1 MVDVRSLLTALA
13 TVMVVVI
20 VALFLTFT
28 STVDIADVKDL
39 SINSLFS
46 GNGKDI
52 LENSELT
59 IPTVNGEVS
68 TPIENKPRASST
80 FSPGYVI
87 STSYQHNG
95 LYRGST
101 GVMDITVE
109 NAGETT
115 LFIYEY
121 GIEPYGGSFRSYSTG
136 YTIEPGE
143 EEHIG
148 FVCIDVPTN
157 TDTVEMKIGL
167 GILAKG
173 SSGTWY
179 DYGTEFFEE
188 IEVDTE
194 PVPTTT
200 DIEYFYNTEPFFTAT
215 NDKID
220 PRNEDVRALAA
231 SAIAMYPGEY
241 NVYQLCA
248 LFDYVKNEIKY
259 MSDPRG
265 NDYWATPNETLKV
278 KAGDCDDSAILL
290 SSLIEAIGGTS
301 RLYITD
307 SHVFATAYIG
317 KGEEASKIT
326 DAVKDKY
333 GCVPVYYATDEYGS
347 WLIMDTTSGLYA
359 GGLSADA
366 TPSADGWKF
375 TDTEEVIIIDIVP
388 K

>member
-1 MVDVRSLLTALA
+1 MRYVRSLLTTLV
-13 TVMVVVI
+13 TIMVVLI
-20 VALFLTFT
+20 VAMFLTFA
-28 STVDIADVKDL
+28 STIDVADVKDL
-39 SINSLFS
+39 PINNLFS
-46 GNGKDI
+46 GNSKDI
-52 LENSELT
+52 LENGELT
-59 IPTVNGEVS
+59 IPKVYGEQI
-68 TPIENKPRASST
+68 TPIAIKPHSSST
-80 FSPGYVI
+80 FSPGYEI
-87 STSYQHNG
+87 STSYQHAG
-95 LYRGST
+95 LYKGTT
-101 GVMDITVE
+101 GVLDITVE
-109 NAGETT
+109 NTGQTT
-115 LFIYEY
+115 LFIYKY
-121 GIEPYGGSFRSYSTG
+121 GIEPYDGSFRGYDTG
-136 YTIEPGE
+136 QTIEPGDE
-143 EEHIG
+143 QHIG
-148 FVCIDVPTN
+148 LISIEVPSN
-157 TDTVEMKIGL
+157 TDNVEMKIGL

-179 DYGTEFFEE
+179 DYGTEFLDE
-188 IEVDTE
+188 IVIDTE

-200 DIEYFYNTEPFFTAT
+200 ELEYFYNTEPFFTAT

-220 PRNEDVRALAA
+220 PRNEDVRAVAA
-231 SAIAMYPGEY
+231 SGIAMYPGEY

-248 LFDYVKNEIKY
+248 LFDYVKNDIKY

-307 SHVFATAYIG
+307 THVFATAYIG

-333 GCVPVYYATDEYGS
+333 GGVPVYYTTDEYGS

-359 GGLSADA
+359 GDISADA
-366 TPSADGWKF
+366 TPSANGWKF